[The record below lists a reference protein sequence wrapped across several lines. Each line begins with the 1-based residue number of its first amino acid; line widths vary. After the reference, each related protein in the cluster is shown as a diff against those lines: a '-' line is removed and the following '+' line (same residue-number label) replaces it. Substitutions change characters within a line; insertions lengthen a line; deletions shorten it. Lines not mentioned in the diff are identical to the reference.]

1 MRCAGSSTHAMRSG
15 AEPMAALTTSLWP
28 ADTSVPILRQ
38 TVGDLLRGAAADAP
52 MHLALV
58 SIAPGRDERTWTYRE
73 LLDDA
78 EHAATWLLERFTPG
92 DAVVVWAPNVPEW
105 VVLQYGAA
113 LAGMVLVTANPALRG
128 AELRH
133 VLESSR
139 AAGIFY
145 VADFRGTD
153 MAALLNEV
161 LPEVPTVTEHVD
173 LADWLSHTRQMT
185 VRSDLPAVDPESPT
199 QIQFTSGTTGPAKP
213 AVLKHLAMV
222 TNAAYVRGR
231 CGAPFGATYL
241 TALLL
246 FHTAGCGLAGLGSVH
261 ERATLVLGEVFDP
274 ATLIAAID
282 DHRVVSFGG
291 VPAMLHAL
299 LAHPALAEADL
310 SSLQVVMSGGDLV
323 PAALVEAW
331 RQRCGASSSSVYGQT
346 ELSPVICQT
355 TPDDAPDDNLRTA
368 GRPLP
373 NVDVAIIEPGGS
385 TVLPIGA
392 EGEICARGYQAMIGY
407 LDLPEATERTIDA
420 DGWVRTGDLGRM
432 DERGYV
438 TVTGRLKNL
447 IIRGGEN
454 IHPFEVEEAIVA
466 HPAVANATVLGLPDE
481 QWGETV
487 AAVLQLAPDSAAP
500 TIGELRAFVRERLSP
515 QKTPT
520 AWFLTESLP
529 VNAMGKLQRFRLLEQ
544 IDADSLTRLA

>member
-1 MRCAGSSTHAMRSG
+1 
-15 AEPMAALTTSLWP
+15 MAPLTTSFWP
-28 ADTSVPILRQ
+28 ADTSVPVLRQ
-38 TVGDLLRGAAADAP
+38 TVGDLLREAAAEVP
-52 MHLALV
+52 THPALISV
-58 SIAPGRDERTWTYRE
+58 APGRDARTWTYRE

-78 EHAATWLLERFTPG
+78 ERAAAWLLDRFEPG

-113 LAGMVLVTANPALRG
+113 LAGLVLVTANPALRG

-133 VLESSR
+133 VLDSSH
-139 AAGIFY
+139 AVGIFY

-153 MAALLNEV
+153 MAALLNDV
-161 LPEVPTVTEHVD
+161 LPQVPNVTEHVD
-173 LADWLSHTRQMT
+173 LADWLDHTRQSA
-185 VRSDLPAVDPESPT
+185 VRDDLPTVDPESPT

-213 AVLKHLAMV
+213 AVLKHLSMV
-222 TNAAYVRGR
+222 SNAAYVRRR

-241 TALLL
+241 TALPL
-246 FHTAGCGLAGLGSVH
+246 FHTAGCGLAGMGSVH

-282 DHRVVSFGG
+282 EYHVVTFGG
-291 VPAMLHAL
+291 VPAMLHAMIG
-299 LAHPALAEADL
+299 HPAMAEADL
-310 SSLQVVMSGGDLV
+310 SSLQVVMSGGDMV
-323 PAALVEAW
+323 PADLVAAW
-331 RQRCGASSSSVYGQT
+331 MRRCGAASSSVYGQT
-346 ELSPVICQT
+346 ELSPIVCQT
-355 TPDDAPDDNLRTA
+355 APDDAPDDNLRTA

-373 NVDVAIIEPGGS
+373 NVDVAILEPGGS

-407 LDLPEATERTIDA
+407 LDQPEATARAIDA

-432 DERGYV
+432 DDRGYV

-454 IHPFEVEEAIVA
+454 IHPFEVEETIVS
-466 HPAVANATVLGLPDE
+466 HPAVANATVIGVPDE

-487 AAVLQLAPDSAAP
+487 AAVVQLVPGAEAPSVA
-500 TIGELRAFVRERLSP
+500 ELKALVRERLSP
-515 QKTPT
+515 QKTPA
-520 AWFLTESLP
+520 AWFVTEDLP

-544 IDADSLTRLA
+544 IDAGRLTALA